1 MTTWTSTASG
11 IDLKIENL
19 AKNFGNHTVL
29 QDLNLEAFS
38 GEFVTIVGR
47 SGCGKTTLLRLIAGL
62 EKISAGRISLDDR
75 IATSCIPKL
84 KLCFRMLGCCL
95 GKRY

>member
-1 MTTWTSTASG
+1 MTTGTSTASG

-19 AKNFGNHTVL
+19 AKSFENHTVL

-75 IATSCIPKL
+75 IATSLHPQIKIMFQDARLLPWQK
-84 KLCFRMLGCCL
+84 
-95 GKRY
+95 